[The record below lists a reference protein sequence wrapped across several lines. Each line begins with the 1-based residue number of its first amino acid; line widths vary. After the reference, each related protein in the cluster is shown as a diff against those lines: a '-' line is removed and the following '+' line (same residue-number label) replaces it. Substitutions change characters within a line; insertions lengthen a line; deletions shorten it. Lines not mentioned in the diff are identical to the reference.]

1 MGFRAPGPGR
11 LGMDRF
17 LEVDRA
23 FWALIGRDGL
33 GPAATHDRE
42 ARGKSVAETPRC
54 RDAPVGGGGKASGR
68 ETQNMGIQRITR
80 RLSKLGELGELGV
93 TGVFFVYLSQ
103 PFYPLQRQGLPRL
116 CRTLFWSRLQCAWS
130 QDGKT
135 KVRMESGG
143 ERLNCRI
150 RHGWRERSVCL
161 SGSNDRF
168 SPCCTMLRPA

>member
-42 ARGKSVAETPRC
+42 ARGKSVAETLRC

-93 TGVFFVYLSQ
+93 TGVFFVLLEPTLLPLAETGTTTPLSH
-103 PFYPLQRQGLPRL
+103 PLLEPAPVCMVTRWQNK
-116 CRTLFWSRLQCAWS
+116 SS
-130 QDGKT
+130 DGIWWGT
-135 KVRMESGG
+135 IELSGPT
-143 ERLNCRI
+143 
-150 RHGWRERSVCL
+150 WVAREVCL
-161 SGSNDRF
+161 SV
-168 SPCCTMLRPA
+168 